1 MSSNNERVRLS
12 RCDYHLRS
20 RNIEETSELRA
31 RLEILERL
39 LGDHVPNFFNLTG
52 FDRSNSNQGPLP
64 LGNPRA
70 QPRTIPSPDLPS
82 HRRPQDA
89 KNREL
94 PGAVVESEGA
104 LAAFAEGQ
112 SLGERSAHPAFD
124 MSSMLDQPL
133 VFDFQTSPF
142 GQMKQAA
149 AGQASE
155 FCVPIRME
163 HALPPQDPGHGT
175 LVMSTS
181 GSSKWLGHTA
191 ASEWLKDVSQ

>member
-1 MSSNNERVRLS
+1 M
-12 RCDYHLRS
+12 
-20 RNIEETSELRA
+20 
-31 RLEILERL
+31 
-39 LGDHVPNFFNLTG
+39 
-52 FDRSNSNQGPLP
+52 
-64 LGNPRA
+64 
-70 QPRTIPSPDLPS
+70 PS
-82 HRRPQDA
+82 HRRPQDV
-89 KNREL
+89 KSREL
-94 PGAVVESEGA
+94 PGAVVGSEGA

-112 SLGERSAHPAFD
+112 SLREGSAHPAFD

-142 GQMKQAA
+142 GQMKQAG
-149 AGQASE
+149 GQALE
-155 FCVPIRME
+155 FSAPIRME